1 MTFKDLILSI
11 EITPEKRNY
20 LVTICSD
27 WGRYC
32 DAITRMDRM
41 EVMQLLKYLTS
52 ERPYSKRLLQ
62 RAISRFNRLNALRKE
77 ALK

>member
-1 MTFKDLILSI
+1 MLFKNLILSI
-11 EITPEKRNY
+11 KITPEEHQY
-20 LVTICSD
+20 FIGICSD

-32 DAITRMDRM
+32 DAITTMDRYG
-41 EVMQLLKYLTS
+41 VMKLLKYLTE